1 MIVIGYQGIGK
12 TTICKD
18 NPRYIDF
25 ESSALK
31 VNGERPADWF
41 IPYCQMA
48 IALSKQGYV
57 VFTASHKEVREYL
70 KDCGEYCVAI
80 VPAENLRAEWL
91 EKLRQR
97 ACASGLQKDEV
108 AYLNAQERYEENINE
123 IKDSA
128 EHFVE
133 LSYMR
138 YDLNEIIWK
147 CGEAEKDMLIN
158 KLDRTAEEVRRQQE
172 EVRRLNEQIKK
183 LKKLP

>member
-57 VFTASHKEVREYL
+57 VFTSSHKEVREYL
-70 KDCGEYCVAI
+70 KDCGEYCVSI
-80 VPAENLRAEWL
+80 VPVENLRKEWL

-97 ACASGLQKDEV
+97 ARASGLQKDEV

-128 EHFVE
+128 EHLVE

-138 YDLNEIIWK
+138 YDLQEIIHE
-147 CGEAEKDMLIN
+147 CGADEKSMLIE
-158 KLDRTAEEVRRQQE
+158 KLDRELDELRRKDEEINK
-172 EVRRLNEQIKK
+172 LNEQIKK